1 MIKQHLSR
9 KANKILVWTSPCYK
23 QEKQKRTSKM
33 KLPQSSPKF
42 KIQGIFKKPKMSRN
56 EVRENKRQS
65 GLKKSLKF
73 MSVDKYLE
81 KQNKTSIS
89 TILKSAY
96 VLKLRVVTSGSESI
110 QDLNQDQKVSSTQD
124 LDQLNVSFG
133 SSMSIKDD
141 KAVKAVRTREVLN
154 PNAIVT
160 PNFDS
165 QDSGLIENLN
175 ENVVPMASEEN
186 VLPSASQE
194 VGLIDIVSNEM
205 GRMLVSIKQASTNT

>member
-1 MIKQHLSR
+1 
-9 KANKILVWTSPCYK
+9 
-23 QEKQKRTSKM
+23 M
-33 KLPQSSPKF
+33 KVPQISPKF

-56 EVRENKRQS
+56 EVRGNKRQS
-65 GLKKSLKF
+65 GSKKSLKF

-81 KQNKTSIS
+81 KQNETSIS

-133 SSMSIKDD
+133 SSMSIKEDEAFKTVD
-141 KAVKAVRTREVLN
+141 TREAVKASGI
-154 PNAIVT
+154 AT
-160 PNFDS
+160 PNFGS
-165 QDSGLIENLN
+165 QDSGMIENT
-175 ENVVPMASEEN
+175 VPMASEEN
-186 VLPSASQE
+186 ALASASQE

-205 GRMLVSIKQASTNT
+205 DRMQVSIKPWRPWVYTVPRQKK

>member
-1 MIKQHLSR
+1 MLQ
-9 KANKILVWTSPCYK
+9 T
-23 QEKQKRTSKM
+23 RTSKM
-33 KLPQSSPKF
+33 KVPQISPKF

-56 EVRENKRQS
+56 EVRGKKRQS
-65 GLKKSLKF
+65 GSKKSLKF

-81 KQNKTSIS
+81 KQNETSIS

-133 SSMSIKDD
+133 SSMSIKEDEAFKTVD
-141 KAVKAVRTREVLN
+141 TREAVKASGI
-154 PNAIVT
+154 AT
-160 PNFDS
+160 PNFGS
-165 QDSGLIENLN
+165 QDSGMIENT
-175 ENVVPMASEEN
+175 VPMASEEN
-186 VLPSASQE
+186 ALASASQE

-205 GRMLVSIKQASTNT
+205 DKMQVSIKPWRPWLNKP

>member
-1 MIKQHLSR
+1 MKVP
-9 KANKILVWTSPCYK
+9 KI
-23 QEKQKRTSKM
+23 
-33 KLPQSSPKF
+33 SPKF

-56 EVRENKRQS
+56 EIRGNKRQS
-65 GLKKSLKF
+65 GSKKSLKF

-81 KQNKTSIS
+81 KQNETSIS

-133 SSMSIKDD
+133 SSMSIKEDEAFKTVD
-141 KAVKAVRTREVLN
+141 TREAVKASGI
-154 PNAIVT
+154 AT
-160 PNFDS
+160 PNFGS
-165 QDSGLIENLN
+165 QDSGMIENT
-175 ENVVPMASEEN
+175 VPLASEEN
-186 VLPSASQE
+186 AIASASQE

-205 GRMLVSIKQASTNT
+205 DKMQVSIKPWRPWVYTVPRQKK

>member
-1 MIKQHLSR
+1 
-9 KANKILVWTSPCYK
+9 
-23 QEKQKRTSKM
+23 
-33 KLPQSSPKF
+33 
-42 KIQGIFKKPKMSRN
+42 
-56 EVRENKRQS
+56 
-65 GLKKSLKF
+65 

-96 VLKLRVVTSGSESI
+96 VLKLRVVTSGSEPI
-110 QDLNQDQKVSSTQD
+110 QDLNQGQKISSTQD

-133 SSMSIKDD
+133 SSMAIKEDEAI
-141 KAVKAVRTREVLN
+141 KAVGTRE
-154 PNAIVT
+154 AMKASGIAT
-160 PNFDS
+160 PNFGS
-165 QDSGLIENLN
+165 QDSGMVENLN